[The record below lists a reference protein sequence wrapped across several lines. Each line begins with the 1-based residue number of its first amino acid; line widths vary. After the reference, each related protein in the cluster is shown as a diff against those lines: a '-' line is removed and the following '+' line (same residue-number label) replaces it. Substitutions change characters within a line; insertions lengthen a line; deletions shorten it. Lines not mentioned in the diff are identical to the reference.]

1 MARVKK
7 PKKAKQAVLPLEAEA
22 GQEKPKKQKAQF
34 DFESSLTLFKY
45 LLSLFGEKSLDKL
58 CAGMKG
64 EDWEGWDEQNI
75 SRFYKNL
82 TGRLFERASVSN
94 EQLLRYDNNIA
105 SHTLAI
111 TAKRPG
117 FRWKYFQYM
126 ALLFTEIYLDKYF
139 TDKEALL
146 KDLNSFLSTVN
157 RDRPEA
163 ERISEYTEDDLN
175 KIAFW
180 QATGSG
186 KTLLMHVNV
195 LQYKHYLNK
204 ANKERELNKTI
215 LLTPNEG
222 LSRQHRDEFI
232 LSGQDAGLF
241 SKDNASLFNAKSVEI
256 IDIHKLKEQGR
267 EKTVSVDSFESN
279 NLVLV
284 DEGHRGAGGEEW
296 MDKRNRLCENGF
308 SFEYSATFG
317 QAMKASGKKNML
329 EQYAKCII
337 FDYSYKYFYGDGYGK
352 EYSIINLS
360 HEQHEEQRQ
369 LYLSACLLTFYQQLR
384 VFDENKK
391 TLAPFNVEEPLWVF
405 VGSKVNAVRSE
416 RGAKV
421 SDVVDILLFI
431 RRFLEKNKES
441 IQFIN
446 RLLKGRSE
454 INDTRGNDLFAGRFT
469 YLLEAGDAA
478 DAIYA
483 DIKERVFN
491 NDAPGAGM
499 HIDYLKG
506 VEGEI
511 GLRLGDAEYF
521 GVINVGDDRAL
532 VNLCAENGFS
542 TADREFSESL
552 FSKLSSTIS
561 PVKLLIGSKK
571 FTEGWNSWRVS
582 NLGLMNVG
590 KSEGSEI
597 IQLFGR
603 GVRLKGYKESLKR
616 SAYCSVRQ
624 PEHIGAVET
633 LNVFGVRAD
642 YMRQFREYL
651 EDEGVKGADEF
662 EEIKLPCIRNFDSV
676 KLKYPVLKQGAN
688 FKREGE
694 KPVLSEP
701 DDYLL
706 KHPVSVNWYPKIE
719 ALQSKGAK
727 STAAAAVETGK
738 LTETHTAFFDYD
750 RIFFE
755 IQKYKYERNY
765 FNLNIEKD
773 GLKKLLARTDWYELL
788 IPEKELVFDSFEKT
802 IMWQEIAT
810 ALLKKYTD
818 NFYYS
823 RKMDYEKDKIEY
835 RYLDEVEKELRAAGE
850 KNNLFD
856 EYTFLVE
863 KSKQDIIVKLNELKK
878 RVQSGDFSDFAFRSL
893 FSFNFERHLYK
904 PLIHIKDAE
913 LKVSPVELNEGE
925 KKFVEDLK
933 AYYQVNTDEFKNK
946 ELYLLRN
953 LGRGRGIGFFQAHN
967 FYPDFIMWVVVGK
980 KQNITFIDPHG
991 MRHHLDQLENPKV
1004 MFHKEVKV
1012 LENQIGDK
1020 DVNLESFI
1028 VSATEYNK
1036 LVLEGVKTSKDE
1048 YERHNVVF
1056 QDTQGEYIGK
1066 IFDKISGGKP

>member
-1 MARVKK
+1 MQRGKK
-7 PKKAKQAVLPLEAEA
+7 PKKTKQAELPLETEKQ
-22 GQEKPKKQKAQF
+22 QEKPKKQKTQF
-34 DFESSLTLFKY
+34 DFESSLVLFRY
-45 LLSLFGEKSLDKL
+45 MLSLFGEKSLDKL
-58 CAGMKG
+58 CRDMKG
-64 EDWEGWDEQNI
+64 EEWEGWDEQNI
-75 SRFYKNL
+75 SRFYKSL
-82 TGRLFERASVSN
+82 TGRLFEHTDITNQR
-94 EQLLRYDNNIA
+94 LLQYDNNIA
-105 SHTLAI
+105 SHTMAI

-126 ALLFTEIYLDKYF
+126 SLLFSEIYLDKYF
-139 TDKEALL
+139 TNKETLL
-146 KDLNSFLSTVN
+146 KDLNVFLTAIN
-157 RDRPEA
+157 RNRTEA
-163 ERISEYTEDDLN
+163 EHISEYTEDDLN

-186 KTLLMHVNV
+186 KTLIMHVNI
-195 LQYKHYLNK
+195 LQYKHYLNR
-204 ANKERELNKTI
+204 ANRGKDLNRTI

-222 LSRQHRDEFI
+222 LSRQHREEFI
-232 LSGQDAGLF
+232 LSGQDADLF
-241 SKDNASLFNAKSVEI
+241 SKDNSSLFNAKSIEI

-267 EKTVSVDSFESN
+267 EKTVSVDSFDSN

-284 DEGHRGAGGEEW
+284 DEGHRGAGGEEC
-296 MDKRNRLCENGF
+296 MDKRNRLCEKGF

-352 EYSIINLS
+352 EYSIINLA

-369 LYLSACLLTFYQQLR
+369 LYLTACLLTFYQQLR
-384 VFDENKK
+384 VYDENKK
-391 TLAPFNVEEPLWVF
+391 SFTPFNVEEPLLVF
-405 VGSKVNAVRSE
+405 VGSKVNAVRTVFGRKE
-416 RGAKV
+416 
-421 SDVVDILLFI
+421 SDVISILDFI
-431 RRFLEKNKES
+431 RKFITKEKEAK
-441 IQFIN
+441 QFIN
-446 RLLKGRSE
+446 RLLKGKSE
-454 INDTRGNDLFAGRFT
+454 INDTRGNDLFANRFT
-469 YLLEAGDAA
+469 YLIAAGDSAEI
-478 DAIYA
+478 IYN

-491 NDAPGAGM
+491 NDAPGAAI
-499 HIDYLKG
+499 HIDFLKG

-521 GVINVGDDRAL
+521 GVINVGDDREL

-542 TADREFSESL
+542 TKDSEFSESL
-552 FSKLSSTIS
+552 FAKLSSTVS

-624 PEHIGAVET
+624 PENIGIVET
-633 LNVFGVRAD
+633 LSVFGVRAD

-651 EDEGVKGADEF
+651 EDEGVKGMDEY

-688 FKREGE
+688 FKREGD
-694 KPVLSEP
+694 KPILSEP
-701 DDYLL
+701 DAYLL

-719 ALQSKGAK
+719 ALQSKGVKA
-727 STAAAAVETGK
+727 TAVAAIETGK
-738 LTETHTAFFDYD
+738 LTETHTAFFDYSK
-750 RIFFE
+750 IYFE
-755 IQKYKYERNY
+755 LQKYKYERNY
-765 FNLNIEKD
+765 FNLNIEVEGIKQ
-773 GLKKLLARTDWYELL
+773 LLTRNDWYELL
-788 IPEKELVFDSFEKT
+788 IPGKELVFDSFEKT
-802 IMWQEIAT
+802 RMWQNIAI

-818 NFYYS
+818 NFYFAK
-823 RKMDYEKDKIEY
+823 KMDYEKDKIEY

-863 KSKQDIIVKLNELKK
+863 KSKQDIIIKLNELKK
-878 RVQSGDFSDFAFRSL
+878 NIQSGNFDDFAFRSL
-893 FSFNFERHLYK
+893 FSFNFDRHLYK

-913 LKVSPVELNEGE
+913 LKVSPVDLNEGE

-933 AYYQVNTDEFKNK
+933 AYYEANKAEFKDK

-967 FYPDFIMWVVVGK
+967 FYPDFIMWLVEGK
-980 KQNITFIDPHG
+980 KQHITFVDPHG
-991 MRHHLDQLENPKV
+991 IRMNEEGFNNPKIQ
-1004 MFHKEVKV
+1004 FFKEVKA
-1012 LENQIGDK
+1012 LETQIGDK
-1020 DVNLESFI
+1020 DVVLNSYI
-1028 VSATEYNK
+1028 ISVTEYSQLNFWGEK
-1036 LVLEGVKTSKDE
+1036 VVKSEFERKNVIFQEDSK
-1048 YERHNVVF
+1048 
-1056 QDTQGEYIGK
+1056 YISK
-1066 IFDKISGGKP
+1066 ILGIK